1 MIFRHPSCPGR
12 GAAPMGQYRLY
23 YLDSVDRLI
32 SGSFEFEAA
41 DDEAAAQLAEHV
53 REGRAAELWCG
64 ERKLKVWG

>member
-1 MIFRHPSCPGR
+1 
-12 GAAPMGQYRLY
+12 MGQYRLY

>member
-1 MIFRHPSCPGR
+1 
-12 GAAPMGQYRLY
+12 MGQYRLY

-41 DDEAAAQLAEHV
+41 DDEAAVQLAEHV